1 MKSVTI
7 VLGDFNGE
15 VEGDVIGV
23 DYGAYICV
31 LKDITMMLACG
42 DFDSVTPDQFKAIES
57 YANETAALNPEKDLT
72 DFDYA
77 YRLCADYERILVVGG
92 LGRRR
97 DHEYLNVMIAMQD
110 SRVEIVDDQ
119 NRMQRLDT
127 GTHVINKKDYQYIS
141 FLIITP
147 GFITLEGFKYP
158 LTNQPIKPN
167 DTFLTSNEIINSS
180 GTVYLEEAAVLMIQ
194 SKP

>member
-1 MKSVTI
+1 MKTVTL
-7 VLGDFNGE
+7 VLGNFDGT

-23 DYGAYICV
+23 DYGAFVCV
-31 LKDITMMLACG
+31 LKEIPMMLACG
-42 DFDSVTPDQFKAIES
+42 DFDSVTQDQFKAVE
-57 YANETAALNPEKDLT
+57 ATATKTISLNPEKDLT

-77 YRLCADYERILVVGG
+77 YRLCANYDRILVVGG

-110 SRVEIVDDQ
+110 SRVEIVDEQ
-119 NRMQRLDT
+119 NRMRRLDSGIHT
-127 GTHVINKKDYQYIS
+127 IQKDDFKYIS

-147 GFITLEGFKYP
+147 GFVTLEGFKYP
-158 LTNQPIKPN
+158 LTKQSIKPN
-167 DTFLTSNEIINSS
+167 DTFLTSNEIIDTL
-180 GTVYLEEAAVLMIQ
+180 GTVTLEDAAVLMIQ